1 MLAPEDQCY
10 SIKLYSI
17 VFTRIYVLELH
28 DFNNNVA
35 GTLMSS
41 FVLAYY
47 PFYAT
52 LYFWEDSQTSFQNNL
67 QNNLNDSFQNFVKS
81 PFQQIFSQVRIFHTQ
96 IFHTLD
102 VCSKKL
108 QPKNSTTEIIDRRIY
123 ARNI

>member
-1 MLAPEDQCY
+1 MLAPENQCY

-28 DFNNNVA
+28 DFNNNMA

-52 LYFWEDSQTSFQNNL
+52 VKNL
-67 QNNLNDSFQNFVKS
+67 EPSLLIAITKA
-81 PFQQIFSQVRIFHTQ
+81 PM
-96 IFHTLD
+96 
-102 VCSKKL
+102 
-108 QPKNSTTEIIDRRIY
+108 
-123 ARNI
+123 